1 MIFLQKYWRVSSVF
15 WRASLLTLV
24 LKSFSCDAPLIIIV
38 GFSLQLEPVLTLVNA
53 FSSDASC
60 SPTQLH
66 YLHEIP
72 DLCQICNFT
81 LHLVLMVLLVDS
93 NNP

>member
-1 MIFLQKYWRVSSVF
+1 MIFLQEYLRVSSFF

-24 LKSFSCDAPLIIIV
+24 LKSFSCDTPFIIIV
-38 GFSLQLEPVLTLVNA
+38 GLSLQLEPVLTLTNA
-53 FSSDASC
+53 FSSNASC
-60 SPTQLH
+60 SPTLH

-81 LHLVLMVLLVDS
+81 LPFIFKVLLVDS